1 MYSLMSEI
9 SVSVLI
15 ACAACRAT
23 DLAIV
28 KVDSRDPLPCAQL
41 GTSAGLRVGEWV
53 LALGSPLHLHNS
65 VTAGIVSCVDRKVRS
80 FTASLLHVCLSCR
93 LVAGHS
99 QGKGQQDIHGAYD
112 AVKSS
117 SSP

>member
-1 MYSLMSEI
+1 MT
-9 SVSVLI
+9 
-15 ACAACRAT
+15 CAACRAT

-80 FTASLLHVCLSCR
+80 FTGSLLHIWLSCCS
-93 LVAGHS
+93 VAG
-99 QGKGQQDIHGAYD
+99 QNRAKGQQDIRGAYD

-117 SSP
+117 PFP